1 MKFSNVIQVVKP
13 QYVYLKIKPNNS
25 IRNNST
31 HLVARTIS
39 SMYKTVFQSIK
50 TEEKKIIKLLGKEF
64 LIGTKFAYQIQE
76 KIGYFVFIEKKKIE
90 FYFIVPKQYLSI
102 LKEKI
107 IDVWNNITIEEVK
120 ALPNFDDKATKY
132 QLVYEKEDAMSL
144 KVDKRDNYLLQS
156 NLNIV
161 DVLDVKDKVGIY
173 YNFMPSSQESFKY
186 SYKSTLEKVK
196 KGLPFERNKMGA
208 TYVFK
213 LAVGLIDGLV
223 RDVSEVLSGKK
234 ETNSDSFLENLVDR
248 LNGSVGRKPSENTEN
263 KIRNQIIPTQII
275 VLSESKNKM
284 RELNNGRSVANSFD
298 VLSEDNK
305 LVAKRMLGKLDL
317 LKYNL
322 GAEINKMSDGE
333 CQNLISIP
341 GRELLERHNFIE
353 KVETQETEVPEEL
366 RKGYMRIGES
376 TYRGHKQDAFLT
388 NDKEFK
394 YLSLILI
401 GPNRA
406 GKSTLIGNLAYDTVK
421 VGECTILF
429 DYIGNCEL
437 SEEVSAL
444 FPKEKILNV
453 DCDNFE
459 MLQGLG
465 YNEVEVSEDPF
476 IQYDNAKKQT
486 TQLMTLVNSINAA
499 DTHLSP
505 KMERYLTSAAVVV
518 FISGGSIRDVFQV
531 LQNHNARH
539 KFLRKV
545 PKTQY
550 ENLEESMTALL
561 ELDDINK
568 DGELLG
574 TKLNL
579 IVGIIDRLNKL
590 KANTYMELMLKRST
604 EHNFNLVEEMQK
616 SQLIC
621 IRMPE
626 HMFTTDNE
634 KDVYTTYWM
643 TKIWMA
649 LQMRK
654 RKYKDNRDLMTKVN
668 LVIDELY
675 QVKNTEEFLST
686 KLSRLPKFNIKPIL
700 SCHYLNQIKII
711 RPELRSASASYMLI
725 AGCDKENFKELQD
738 ELKPFTLEDLM
749 NLKRFHSLNLIKMKD
764 GYGRFITKLPAPVA
778 KITNIKKSIDYEN
791 FVTSSK
797 MRQKQ
802 TENE

>member
-1 MKFSNVIQVVKP
+1 MKGIKLSEIFRITKP
-13 QYVYLKIKPNNS
+13 EYIFLKLTPNNS
-25 IRNNST
+25 IRNQST
-31 HLVARTIS
+31 HKIAKSIS
-39 SMYKTVFQSIK
+39 SIYSNITQNIK
-50 TEEKKIIKLLGKEF
+50 KEDAKIIKFLKKEF
-64 LIGTKFAYQIQE
+64 LFGTKYSFEMNSKVSY
-76 KIGYFVFIEKKKIE
+76 YVYIEKKKVE
-90 FYFIVPKQYLSI
+90 FYFIIPKAHLTLI
-102 LKEKI
+102 KEKI
-107 IDVWNNITIEEVK
+107 SDSWTNITVKEVK
-120 ALPNFDDKATKY
+120 ELPHFSESATKY
-132 QLVYEKEDAMSL
+132 QLVYSKENALSL
-144 KVDKRDNYLLQS
+144 ATDRRNDDLLRS
-156 NLNIV
+156 KLNVV
-161 DVLDVKDKVGIY
+161 DVMEEGDRVGVFYNFIPTTQFSWRSSYEATIRKVKRNLPTDRNKVG
-173 YNFMPSSQESFKY
+173 
-186 SYKSTLEKVK
+186 T
-196 KGLPFERNKMGA
+196 
-208 TYVFK
+208 TYVLK
-213 LAVGLIDGLV
+213 MLIGVISGLFDDIG
-223 RDVSEVLSGKK
+223 EVLSGTKK
-234 ETNSDSFLENLVDR
+234 KVNEETVFEALIER
-248 LNGSVGRKPSENTEN
+248 LNGGK
-263 KIRNQIIPTQII
+263 QISDATKKKATSTILNTQIL
-275 VLSESKNKM
+275 VMSESKDKL
-284 RELNNGRSVANSFD
+284 RQRNNARSLAQSFETIT
-298 VLSEDNK
+298 EDNRLIAKPYKK
-305 LVAKRMLGKLDL
+305 LIDYTAYSMSPDVNKIGDEEAQNFISLAGRDILE
-317 LKYNL
+317 KY
-322 GAEINKMSDGE
+322 
-333 CQNLISIP
+333 
-341 GRELLERHNFIE
+341 NFIE
-353 KVETQETEVPEEL
+353 KVDTQETEVPEEL

-376 TYRGHKQDAFLT
+376 TYRGHKQNAYLT

-437 SEEVSAL
+437 SEEVAAL
-444 FPKEKILNV
+444 FPDTKILNV

-459 MLQGLG
+459 TLQGLG
-465 YNEVEVSEDPF
+465 YNEVEISSDPF

-539 KFLRKV
+539 KFLSMVSKN
-545 PKTQY
+545 QF
-550 ENLEESMTALL
+550 ENLEESIISLL
-561 ELDDINK
+561 ELDDYDK
-568 DGELLG
+568 EGDLKG

-590 KANTYMELMLKRST
+590 KANTYMELMLKRSAD
-604 EHNFNLVEEMQK
+604 HNFNLVEEMQK

-654 RKYKDNRDLMTKVN
+654 RKFKDNRDLMTKVN

-675 QVKNTEEFLST
+675 QVENTEKFLTS

-700 SCHYLNQIKII
+700 SCHYLNQIKTI
-711 RPELRSASASYMLI
+711 RSELRSASASYMLI

-764 GYGRFITKLPAPVA
+764 GYGKFVTKLPAPVCEVLRE
-778 KITNIKKSIDYEN
+778 NINPAVLQNVD
-791 FVTSSK
+791 
-797 MRQKQ
+797 
-802 TENE
+802 TETA

>member
-1 MKFSNVIQVVKP
+1 MKISNVMQVIKP
-13 QYVYLKIKPNNS
+13 QYVFLKLKPNNS

-39 SMYKTVFQSIK
+39 SMYKTLFQSIK
-50 TEEKKIIKLLGKEF
+50 TDERKIIKLLGKEF
-64 LIGTKFAYQIQE
+64 LVGTKFSYQIQG
-76 KIGYFVFIEKKKIE
+76 KIGYFVYIEKKKIE
-90 FYFIVPKQYLSI
+90 FYFIIPKQYLSI

-107 IDVWNNITIEEVK
+107 GDVWNNVTVEEVGS
-120 ALPNFDDKATKY
+120 LPSFADKATKY
-132 QLVYEKEDAMSL
+132 QMVYEKEDAMSL
-144 KVDKRDNYLLQS
+144 KADKRDNYLLQS

-161 DVLDVKDKVGIY
+161 DVLEEKDKVGIY
-173 YNFMPSSQESFKY
+173 YNFIPSTQESFKF
-186 SYKSTLEKVK
+186 SYKATLEKIK
-196 KGLPFERNKMGA
+196 KGLPVERNKVGA
-208 TYVFK
+208 AYVIK
-213 LAVGLIDGLV
+213 LAVGVIDGLV
-223 RDVSEVLSGKK
+223 RDVSEVLAGKK
-234 ETNSDSFLENLVDR
+234 EKQSDSFLENLVNR
-248 LNGSVGRKPSENTEN
+248 LNGIEGRKPSGNTEN
-263 KIRNQIIPTQII
+263 KIRNQIIPTQIVI
-275 VLSESKNKM
+275 FSESGDKM
-284 RELNNGRSVANSFD
+284 RELNNGRSLANSFD

-305 LVAKRMLGKLDL
+305 LITKRLAGNFDL
-317 LKYNL
+317 LKYNV
-322 GAEINKMSDGE
+322 GAEINKMSDVE
-333 CQNLISIP
+333 CQNFISIP

-353 KVETQETEVPEEL
+353 KVETQETEVPVEL

-376 TYRGHKQDAFLT
+376 TYRGHKQNAFLT

-421 VGECTILF
+421 AGECTILF

-437 SEEVSAL
+437 SDEVAEL
-444 FPKEKILNV
+444 FSEDKVLYV
-453 DCDNFE
+453 DCDDFE
-459 MLQGLG
+459 KLQGLG
-465 YNEVEVSEDPF
+465 YNEVEISEDPF

-531 LQNHNARH
+531 LQNHIARH
-539 KFLRKV
+539 KFLSKV
-545 PKTQY
+545 PKNQY

-654 RKYKDNRDLMTKVN
+654 RKFKDDRDKMTKVN

-675 QVKNTEEFLST
+675 QVESTEKFLTS

-700 SCHYLNQIKII
+700 SCHYLNQIKTI

-725 AGCDKENFKELQD
+725 AGCDKENFKELHD

-749 NLKRFHSLNLIKMKD
+749 NLKRFHSLNLIKTKD
-764 GYGRFITKLPAPVA
+764 GYGKFITKLPAPVKEVYA
-778 KITNIKKSIDYEN
+778 PIEHTSHSVCSVDAYKK
-791 FVTSSK
+791 
-797 MRQKQ
+797 RG
-802 TENE
+802 